1 MGLEARGEHIGI
13 RPYQQKDKQAVR
25 GICIATSG
33 LPVETQRQKE
43 LLLLQYCDYYLEQE
57 PEACFV
63 AVDKTDT
70 PVGYILC
77 SKDYQAYQ
85 ARFRKSYLPLI
96 QARSILRAALARMDL
111 RIAGRYAGQY
121 PAHMHIDILDAY
133 QRMGIGHQLVNTLTA
148 SLAGQTTRG
157 LMLSVGSTNK
167 KGVNF
172 YKKYG
177 FQRIGTAAFGSIV
190 VMGLRLS

>member
-1 MGLEARGEHIGI
+1 MGIEERTQQIGI

-43 LLLLQYCDYYLEQE
+43 PLLLQYCDYYLEQE

-111 RIAGRYAGQY
+111 RAVSGAYAYRHSGCLSAYGHWASAREYTDGLFGRANYEGADVKRR
-121 PAHMHIDILDAY
+121 I
-133 QRMGIGHQLVNTLTA
+133 
-148 SLAGQTTRG
+148 
-157 LMLSVGSTNK
+157 NK
-167 KGVNF
+167 
-172 YKKYG
+172 
-177 FQRIGTAAFGSIV
+177 
-190 VMGLRLS
+190 

>member
-1 MGLEARGEHIGI
+1 MGIEERTQQIGI

-43 LLLLQYCDYYLEQE
+43 PLLLQYCDYYLEQE

-96 QARSILRAALARMDL
+96 QARSILRGCSGANGSPDCRPICRAVSGAYAYRHSGCLSAYGHWASAREYTDGL
-111 RIAGRYAGQY
+111 FGRANYEGADVKRRI
-121 PAHMHIDILDAY
+121 
-133 QRMGIGHQLVNTLTA
+133 
-148 SLAGQTTRG
+148 
-157 LMLSVGSTNK
+157 NK
-167 KGVNF
+167 
-172 YKKYG
+172 
-177 FQRIGTAAFGSIV
+177 
-190 VMGLRLS
+190 